1 MYIIIVFSIN
11 ELMKLTFKCKE
22 LELLYRDREY
32 RHRKMPY
39 EIQKSYALKC
49 DFLECAES
57 LHDIYARTSL
67 HFEKYEDHY
76 SIRITQQWRI
86 ELDIDTVGNVTILN
100 ILDANNHYQKN
111 F

>member
-1 MYIIIVFSIN
+1 MKGY
-11 ELMKLTFKCKE
+11 MKLTFKCKE

-39 EIQKSYALKC
+39 SIQKSYAI
-49 DFLECAES
+49 ECAES
-57 LHDIYARTSL
+57 LYDIYARTSL